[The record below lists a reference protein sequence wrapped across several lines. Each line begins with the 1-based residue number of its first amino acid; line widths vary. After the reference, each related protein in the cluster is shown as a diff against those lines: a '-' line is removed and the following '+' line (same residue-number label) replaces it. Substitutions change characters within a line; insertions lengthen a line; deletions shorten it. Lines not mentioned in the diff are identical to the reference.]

1 MTEIAMLESLA
12 KCRSMEDLHAA
23 TQTLVK
29 KIGFEYF
36 IYGVQ
41 VNTSIT
47 QPYRF
52 IFSGY
57 PHAWRD
63 HYVKQGYLEKDPT
76 VLGCIRDRRV
86 VPMIW
91 NAESFAETADSKRL
105 FDEAQESGVGGGV
118 SVYVQGGRGEAAM
131 LSVATPS
138 DPKKAR
144 RDVMGTLGR
153 VQLLGCY
160 LHEAVQRVVL
170 SKEVREVK
178 AAPLTAR
185 ERECLVWAAEG
196 KTAWEIGNIIS
207 VAERTVNFH
216 LQNAAHKLGVTSR
229 QHAVA
234 RAISMGIVAP

>member
-1 MTEIAMLESLA
+1 MTELGMLESLA

-23 TQTLVK
+23 THALVK
-29 KIGFEYF
+29 QIGYEYF

-47 QPYRF
+47 SPYRF

-57 PHAWRD
+57 PNEWRD
-63 HYVKQGYLEKDPT
+63 HYVREGYLEKDPT

-86 VPMIW
+86 IPMIW
-91 NAESFAETADSKRL
+91 NAEAFAATPDAVRL
-105 FDEAQESGVGGGV
+105 YDQALESGVGGGV

-131 LSVATPS
+131 LSVATPMA
-138 DPKKAR
+138 PKRAQ
-144 RDVMGTLGR
+144 RDILGTLGR

-178 AAPLTAR
+178 SIPLTPR

-196 KTAWEIGNIIS
+196 KTAWEIGNIIR

>member
-1 MTEIAMLESLA
+1 MLESLA
-12 KCRSMEDLHAA
+12 SCRSMEDLHAA
-23 TQTLVK
+23 TQKLVRM
-29 KIGFEYF
+29 IGYEYF

-57 PHAWRD
+57 PHEWRE
-63 HYVKQGYLEKDPT
+63 HYVREGYLEKDPT

-86 VPMIW
+86 VPLIW
-91 NAESFAETADSKRL
+91 GAESFSATPDAKRL
-105 FDEAQESGVGGGV
+105 YDQAIESGVGGGL

-131 LSVATPS
+131 LSVATPVQ
-138 DPKKAR
+138 PKRAR

-170 SKEVREVK
+170 SKEVREVTT
-178 AAPLTAR
+178 APLTPR
-185 ERECLVWAAEG
+185 ERECLMWAAEG
-196 KTAWEIGNIIS
+196 KTAWEIGNIIH
-207 VAERTVNFH
+207 VAERTVTFH

-234 RAISMGIVAP
+234 RAISMGLVTP

>member
-1 MTEIAMLESLA
+1 MTSLALLESLA
-12 KCRSMEDLHAA
+12 GCRSMEDLHGA
-23 TQTLVK
+23 TQALVK
-29 KIGFEYF
+29 KIGYEYF

-47 QPYRF
+47 SPYRF

-63 HYVKQGYLEKDPT
+63 HYVKEGYLEKDPT

-86 VPMIW
+86 VPLIW
-91 NAESFAETADSKRL
+91 SAESFSATTDSRRL
-105 FDEAQESGVGGGV
+105 YDQALESGVGGGV

-131 LSVATPS
+131 LSVATPTS
-138 DPKKAR
+138 PKRLR
-144 RDVMGTLGR
+144 RDALDTLGR

-178 AAPLTAR
+178 TAPLTPR

-234 RAISMGIVAP
+234 RAISMGLVAP